1 MFVYSR
7 PSPREQDLSHRV
19 SSAQEGGSDPEM
31 VTGNL
36 QVEGVPRPTYHR
48 WVRAKTLD
56 RE

>member
-36 QVEGVPRPTYHR
+36 QVEGVPRPTYHG
-48 WVRAKTLD
+48 WVKG
-56 RE
+56 